1 MEVSTVSKK
10 VPTNVITL
18 QLEAGKATPAPP
30 VGTVLGPTGINMQ
43 DFCTQYNDQTR
54 ESMGNIIP
62 CVINI
67 YEDRTFTFILK
78 QPPAAYLLKKAAGIS
93 KGSSQ
98 GANETVATL
107 SVEKLKEVVEIKMP
121 DLNAYDEAA
130 ALKILAGTA
139 KNMGIV
145 VEGLDNDE

>member
-1 MEVSTVSKK
+1 MEKK

-43 DFCTQYNDQTR
+43 DFCTQYNERTR
-54 ESMGNIIP
+54 DNMGNIIP
-62 CVINI
+62 CVISI
-67 YEDRTFTFILK
+67 FEDRTFNFILK
-78 QPPAAYLLKKAAGIS
+78 QPPAAYLLKKAVGIS

-98 GANETVATL
+98 GANETVATI
-107 SVEKLKEVVEIKMP
+107 SVDKLKEVAESKMP
-121 DLNAYDEAA
+121 DLNAYDVDAA
-130 ALKILAGTA
+130 MKILAGTA

>member
-1 MEVSTVSKK
+1 MEKK
-10 VPTNVITL
+10 VPTSVITL

-43 DFCTQYNDQTR
+43 DFCTQYNDKTR

-62 CVINI
+62 CVISI
-67 YEDRTFTFILK
+67 FEDRTFSFILK
-78 QPPAAYLLKKAAGIS
+78 QPPAAYLLKKAAGIN

-98 GANETVATL
+98 GANETVATI
-107 SVEKLKEVVEIKMP
+107 SADKLKEVAESKMP
-121 DLNAYDEAA
+121 DLNAYDVEAA
-130 ALKILAGTA
+130 MRILAGTA

>member
-1 MEVSTVSKK
+1 MEKK

-43 DFCTQYNDQTR
+43 DFCTQYNDKTR
-54 ESMGNIIP
+54 DNMGNVIP
-62 CVINI
+62 CVISI
-67 YEDRTFTFILK
+67 FEDRTFTFILK
-78 QPPAAYLLKKAAGIS
+78 QPPAANLLKKASGVS

-98 GANETVATL
+98 GSNETVATL
-107 SVEKLKEVVEIKMP
+107 SLEKLREVAEIKMP
-121 DLNAYDEAA
+121 DLNAYDVESAM
-130 ALKILAGTA
+130 KILAGTA
-139 KNMGIV
+139 KNMGII